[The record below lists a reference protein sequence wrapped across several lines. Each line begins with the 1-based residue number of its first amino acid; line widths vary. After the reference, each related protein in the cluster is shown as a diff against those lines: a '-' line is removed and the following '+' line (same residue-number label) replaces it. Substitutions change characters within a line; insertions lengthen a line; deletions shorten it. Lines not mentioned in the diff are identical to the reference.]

1 MVLDA
6 AAIARVFDRE
16 FRVTHHTA
24 LIGGASEPW
33 YRPAG
38 PHSTLHEVHFTRD
51 YAASALHEAAHWC
64 IAGAR
69 RRLLEDYGYWYC
81 PGERTPREQL
91 AFERVEARPQA
102 IEWWLSAASGRG
114 FRVSLDNLGA
124 ELAAAE
130 ARFVPQVRG
139 ALNTMLEQGSMP
151 PRAMQLG
158 RALVHE
164 SGAGLPQS
172 LADCEVMLS

>member
-6 AAIARVFDRE
+6 AAIVRVFDRE
-16 FRVTHHTA
+16 FRVSHHTS
-24 LIGGASEPW
+24 LVGGACEPW

-38 PHSTLHEVHFTRD
+38 PNHTLNEVHFTRD

-81 PGERTPREQL
+81 PGERLPREQR
-91 AFERVEARPQA
+91 AFEQVEARPQA
-102 IEWWLSAASGRG
+102 VEWWLSVAAGRG

-124 ELAAAE
+124 EFAAGE
-130 ARFVPQVRG
+130 ARFLPLVRA
-139 ALNTMLEQGSMP
+139 ALETMLERGSMP
-151 PRAMQLG
+151 PRAKRLG
-158 RALVHE
+158 RALARE
-164 SGAGLPQS
+164 SGAGVPQC
-172 LADCEVMLS
+172 LADCEAVLS